1 MIKYLVQSANAD
13 WHKNIFLSRLDCY
26 KTPFAPITLFHAHH
40 HPLFFPS
47 KKAPIPLTQ
56 GTSARLRTLRYHPN
70 WSTKR
75 PTHFMHLYACSLTNG
90 RRSRWRLLCRS
101 SSGHPPESIHHKLI
115 YCTPTTG
122 SSLRHQTLPLLFSVI
137 GFSFISIDWFLW

>member
-13 WHKNIFLSRLDCY
+13 WHKNIFLSRLDFY
-26 KTPFAPITLFHAHH
+26 KTSFAPITLFHAHH
-40 HPLFFPS
+40 RPLFFPS
-47 KKAPIPLTQ
+47 KKRLSLLHKGQALDYEPCGTTQ
-56 GTSARLRTLRYHPN
+56 IGLQ
-70 WSTKR
+70 KR

-101 SSGHPPESIHHKLI
+101 RSGHPPESIHHKLI

-122 SSLRHQTLPLLFSVI
+122 SSLRHQTLSLLFSVI
-137 GFSFISIDWFLW
+137 GFSFISID